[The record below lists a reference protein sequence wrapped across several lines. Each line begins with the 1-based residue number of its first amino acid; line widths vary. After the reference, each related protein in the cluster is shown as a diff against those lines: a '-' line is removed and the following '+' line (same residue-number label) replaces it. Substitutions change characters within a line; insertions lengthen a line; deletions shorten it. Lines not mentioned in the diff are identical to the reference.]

1 MLFYLIRKG
10 GRENMKCRFMCLSL
24 FVTSFF
30 DIYESIRIY
39 TKYKKQRETES
50 IEERNIDILK

>member
-39 TKYKKQRETES
+39 TKYKKQREREY
-50 IEERNIDILK
+50 

>member
-1 MLFYLIRKG
+1 
-10 GRENMKCRFMCLSL
+10 MKCRFMCLSL

-39 TKYKKQRETES
+39 TKYKKQRERVL
-50 IEERNIDILK
+50 RNETLIY

>member
-1 MLFYLIRKG
+1 
-10 GRENMKCRFMCLSL
+10 MKCRFMCLSL

-39 TKYKKQRETES
+39 TKYKKQRGTES